1 MNHLLYVGLVLDPLY
16 KLRYLEYCFGTLY
29 ERQKAIDMA
38 RRVKVVLE
46 DLYKSYTQNQVGSS
60 SASATAQAQ
69 TKKPS
74 GSMEGDDSSV
84 VDEKVMRMMGF
95 KNHLKGIDSS
105 NTKSEVNKYLL
116 KSCEDVFDDNFDILA
131 WWKVTSPRYRVLS
144 RVAQHVLTIPISTV
158 ASKSAFSTAGRVID
172 PFRSSLSPLM
182 VETLICG
189 QNWLRPSSAPIY
201 LRVAMD
207 DVKKF
212 EKLDGGMT
220 IICYIKKI

>member
-38 RRVKVVLE
+38 RRVKAVLE
-46 DLYKSYTQNQVGSS
+46 DLYKSYTQNHVGSS

-69 TKKPS
+69 DQKPS
-74 GSMEGDDSSV
+74 GSMEGDGSSV

-116 KSCEDVFDDNFDILA
+116 ESCEDVFDDNFDILA
-131 WWKVTSPRYRVLS
+131 WWKVNSPRYRVLS
-144 RVAQHVLTIPISTV
+144 RVAQHVLTILVFIV
-158 ASKSAFSTAGRVID
+158 ALKFAFSTTGRVID
-172 PFRSSLSPLM
+172 PFWSSLSPLM
-182 VETLICG
+182 VEALICG
-189 QNWLRPSSAPIY
+189 QN
-201 LRVAMD
+201 
-207 DVKKF
+207 
-212 EKLDGGMT
+212 
-220 IICYIKKI
+220 